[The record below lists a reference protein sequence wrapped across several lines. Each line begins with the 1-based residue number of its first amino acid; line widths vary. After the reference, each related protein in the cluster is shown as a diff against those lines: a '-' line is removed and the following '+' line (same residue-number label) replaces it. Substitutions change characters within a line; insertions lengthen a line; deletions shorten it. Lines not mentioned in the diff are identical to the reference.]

1 MGSTT
6 LNPFTPAIT
15 GTFMATIGT
24 ALKKT
29 TASSDTVTI
38 SATTAQGVLD
48 FATLMIRAKS
58 ETSTVSATLTIG
70 VGTEFSDYG
79 IGTAAVTLASENT
92 IIIGGKTFEGARFQT
107 SAETLVITVGGAA
120 TIAWEAFQAP
130 SRIAG

>member
-6 LNPFTPAIT
+6 LNPFTAAIT
-15 GTFMATIGT
+15 GTFMATVGT

-48 FATLMIRAKS
+48 FETLVIRAQS
-58 ETSTVSATLTIG
+58 QTSTVSATLTIG
-70 VGTEFSDYG
+70 VGTEFSDFG
-79 IGTAAVTLASENT
+79 VGTAAVTLASENT
-92 IIIGGKTFEGARFQT
+92 ILIGGKTFDGTRFQT
-107 SAETLVITVGGAA
+107 SAETLVITVAGAA
-120 TIAWEAFQAP
+120 TIAWEAYQAP